1 MDFFGVC
8 VLYFSVT
15 SYSPLLELNSYVISD
30 SEIIPTRCNNC
41 VYSSQFAQILSS
53 YVIVRC
59 SASDLDNEPP
69 LRAYSGWK
77 SMDNYDT
84 CASVFVVLFNGFM
97 SLTSEFDVTY
107 SY

>member
-8 VLYFSVT
+8 VLYLSVS
-15 SYSPLLELNSYVISD
+15 SYSPLLELN
-30 SEIIPTRCNNC
+30 
-41 VYSSQFAQILSS
+41 S

-59 SASDLDNEPP
+59 SASDLDNGKP

-97 SLTSEFDVTY
+97 SLTNYFDVMY
-107 SY
+107 RY